1 MPDGKFRVLNSC
13 SLDGVQKG
21 AGLPRVVPSTLP
33 LSTSVLLSCEH
44 LQVGLL
50 TICSSRSR
58 VEMRPLG
65 DKEARLLGEVHAT
78 LGPGDVFGEDALF
91 GGLGNRFES
100 ATVGGSVFVIASLV
114 EDDLLA
120 SLKAYIE
127 GEADSP
133 AYLLRQAWCRAAL
146 EIEPDERGD
155 AEMARVA
162 HVLDR

>member
-1 MPDGKFRVLNSC
+1 M
-13 SLDGVQKG
+13 
-21 AGLPRVVPSTLP
+21 
-33 LSTSVLLSCEH
+33 
-44 LQVGLL
+44 
-50 TICSSRSR
+50 TISSSRSR